1 MADERILIVDDEE
14 SMREWLEIALN
25 KEGYKAK
32 TARSGREALKLIE
45 GENFDCAIVDIRMPK
60 MSGLEVL
67 NRVKEE
73 NPWMSVIMITAFS
86 SLDSAVEALRGGASD
101 YITKPFKIEQIRH
114 RLEKIFEGE
123 RLRRENIYLRRELEL
138 EEREIKGESKE
149 IKEVLNLV
157 AKIAGTDSTVMVYG
171 ESGTGKELVAREIH
185 RLSHRVA
192 NPFVTINCAAVP
204 ETLLETELFGHKK
217 GSFTGAIQDKEGLFK
232 VADRGTFFLDEI
244 AETSPAIQVKL
255 LRVLQEREIVPVGET
270 KPIRV
275 DVRVIASTNEDLE
288 KAVEEKKFREDL
300 FYRLNVIPIKIP
312 PVRERTGDIPI
323 LVNHFVELCC
333 KRMGIPPKTVAK
345 ETMEALVKY
354 DWPGNVREL
363 ENAVE
368 RAVILQEGRVIR
380 PAVLSKK
387 VFRKAVKRRPGTL
400 EDREK
405 EAILEALE
413 ETGGNKT
420 QAAQHLGIHLSTL
433 YRKLKGFGIDY

>member
-380 PAVLSKK
+380 PAVLSRK